1 MRIAFLNR
9 GRVHPGGDLIALD
22 ATMAALRHKGVECE
36 ETGWHRE
43 AIQTGGFDLCHIFHC
58 NFDWSYGNWQAVQ
71 ESLMP
76 RRLASGW
83 TEVMTTKG
91 YVLTPV
97 WYPGLY
103 SGVTK
108 DQVSDIVMNA
118 RMVLPFSRRE
128 GQEMRDELG
137 WFPYEP
143 IPNGTDPMFH
153 CTTPASEREGV
164 LCVSARGESD
174 KNIPLVREACAKL
187 GIPFTCATGIPHD
200 QMPAVYAKHRV
211 FVNASDS
218 ERMSLTVGEAL
229 CAGCRVIDNTGNR
242 GTEHYKRIARFDP
255 KGSGES
261 FSEFLSIIYK
271 LDWWGDQSNED
282 ARALTWDLVAS
293 RLIQV
298 YRWAMR

>member
-22 ATMAALRHKGVECE
+22 ATMAALRRKGVECE
-36 ETGWHRE
+36 ETGWDAHW
-43 AIQTGGFDLCHIFHC
+43 IQTGDFDLCHIVHC
-58 NFDWSYGNWQAVQ
+58 NFDWSWGNYEAVRV
-71 ESLMP
+71 SRKP
-76 RRLASGW
+76 
-83 TEVMTTKG
+83 
-91 YVLTPV
+91 YVLQPI

-103 SGVTK
+103 SGITK
-108 DQVSDIVMNA
+108 EQVQQIVLNA

-218 ERMSLTVGEAL
+218 ERMSLTTLEAL
-229 CAGCRVIDNTGNR
+229 CSGCRTLVQHGSDR
-242 GTEHYKRIARFDP
+242 GWEWTMAR
-255 KGSGES
+255 S
-261 FSEFLSIIYK
+261 FEPSVLEMALERTYNPVAPSYHERVM
-271 LDWWGDQSNED
+271 DR

-293 RLIQV
+293 HLIQV